1 MLGSFENNDN
11 KQYKATNKSSFI
23 YKRYLIDF
31 DIFFSKI
38 ANETI

>member
-1 MLGSFENNDN
+1 MLGSFGSNDN
-11 KQYKATNKSSFI
+11 KQYKAMNKSSFN

-38 ANETI
+38 ASETI